1 MTLALADYEHRP
13 ARIANV
19 VALVVGIT
27 MLMALLW
34 VGFGIFAPTGWWND
48 RPFTA
53 DPAWIVSYWM
63 GTFIDI
69 ISSGKNVI
77 FGIDE
82 ARAASGATQAILG
95 GFDLDRPIL
104 TRLAAAC
111 AGAWTSAMIV
121 HSFILL
127 QTPVR
132 DTREHVEG
140 LRLLQGKPAQRS
152 ASVSLARAAQNQGF
166 GLRLAPKLMLSKLR
180 ELRGI
185 LIVGATGSG
194 KTRLILYLLDSILGA
209 MRSNPQRRIRLLVHD
224 TTGEIADGIPLDRS
238 EFAILHGHK
247 PGGYCWA
254 MGRDIVSIEDAES
267 AGSAFAPETRES
279 MWGDGSGTLIAGCL
293 VLNQYRHGLNWGA
306 EEFYDTLLTDPI
318 VLRQALETLYPP
330 AAQLIMIEPDTGGLS
345 RTTVSFFLSFRAAV
359 LRQMRPLAQNWVDG
373 KPFSFID
380 WLEDRPGQPS
390 VVIVQRSGK
399 HSDLSAGW
407 IGAIVDAIAAQASDE
422 QFPNSQR
429 RRIFLCLDELAAL
442 KRLRSLPDLLD
453 VGRNKGVGVIA
464 ALQEVEQLRSIYGA
478 DMATSLLKRFRTK
491 IVCQQNQDAATD
503 ELTRTLIGMRTVRI
517 EQTSETTTK
526 GKDGVSTSTARTK
539 QEKEVPVVRGER
551 LAYGL
556 GVFDNK
562 VRALIVGLGDIV
574 QIDWP
579 LTVWSKRHRTRK

>member
-1 MTLALADYEHRP
+1 MTRALADYERRSTR
-13 ARIANV
+13 AAD
-19 VALVVGIT
+19 AAA
-27 MLMALLW
+27 LMAGLVMLVILLW
-34 VGFGIFAPTGWWND
+34 VGFEKLAPTGRWND
-48 RPFTA
+48 GTFTA
-53 DPAWIVSYWM
+53 DLAWIAAYWT
-63 GTFIDI
+63 GSF
-69 ISSGKNVI
+69 
-77 FGIDE
+77 
-82 ARAASGATQAILG
+82 AILNESG
-95 GFDLDRPIL
+95 VSPIPGHDQALAALGAAQAVLTSFDLGRPVL
-104 TRLAAAC
+104 TRLVAAC
-111 AGAWTSAMIV
+111 SGSWASAMIV

-127 QTPVR
+127 QTPIS

-152 ASVSLARAAQNQGF
+152 ASVILAREAQDQGF

-185 LIVGATGSG
+185 LILGATGSG

-209 MRSNPQRRIRLLVHD
+209 MRTNPQRRIRLLIHD
-224 TTGEIADGIPLDRS
+224 TTGEIAGGIPLDQS
-238 EFAILHGHK
+238 EFAIVHGHK

-293 VLNQYRHGLNWGA
+293 VLNQHRHGLNWGA
-306 EEFYDTLLTDPI
+306 EEFYDTLLTDPV

-359 LRQMRPLAQNWVDG
+359 LRQMRPLAQNWADG

-380 WLEDRPGQPS
+380 WLEDRPGQPP

-407 IGAIVDAIAAQASDE
+407 IGAIVDAIAAHASDE

-478 DMATSLLKRFRTK
+478 DLATSLLKRFRTK

-503 ELTRTLIGMRTVRI
+503 ELTKALIGMRTVRI
-517 EQTSETTTK
+517 EQTSETTTM
-526 GKDGVSTSTARTK
+526 GKDGVSTSTAKTK
-539 QEKEVPVVRGER
+539 QEKEVPIVRGER
-551 LAYGL
+551 LAYDL

-579 LTVWSKRHRTRK
+579 LTVWPKRHRTGK